1 MTKLL
6 NFTLLFFFPLIVS
19 GQYDFEKYPL
29 INHNTWHCDIFRET
43 DEKEEISREIPK
55 FFKNG
60 EPLII
65 QLTSFKQ
72 HWFENSLISISQKNN
87 IIQQFSED
95 VPFNI
100 RVMEGF
106 KVADYNGDGLN
117 DLKIV
122 ATRVIYL
129 YQQPNNS
136 LLKISFDT
144 LRNENIY
151 ERDFDEDGN
160 HEIITMNLLSFE
172 NHNYYY
178 FNLFNFVDG
187 KLISVNKKYNYPIV
201 FEYLGQKFVKV
212 NEKID
217 PEKMKIFELSV
228 PNGYKSER

>member
-1 MTKLL
+1 
-6 NFTLLFFFPLIVS
+6 
-19 GQYDFEKYPL
+19 
-29 INHNTWHCDIFRET
+29 
-43 DEKEEISREIPK
+43 
-55 FFKNG
+55 
-60 EPLII
+60 
-65 QLTSFKQ
+65 
-72 HWFENSLISISQKNN
+72 
-87 IIQQFSED
+87 
-95 VPFNI
+95 
-100 RVMEGF
+100 MEGF